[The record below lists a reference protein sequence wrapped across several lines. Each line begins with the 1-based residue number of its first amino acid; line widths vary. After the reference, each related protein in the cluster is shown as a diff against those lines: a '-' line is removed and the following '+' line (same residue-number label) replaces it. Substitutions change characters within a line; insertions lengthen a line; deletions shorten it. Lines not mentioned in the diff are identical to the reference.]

1 MSTTETT
8 PADRAKQIRDRLAE
22 IAPYPD
28 TGEATT
34 AKSLARWLAVRSAVI
49 NHQQLSADVPLS
61 RSQIDLLTILFAAAH
76 ALYALD
82 AGAGPSY
89 ADPVAKEIRNAWDDG
104 SGVGERLWGHL
115 GSAACTEIGPLADEL
130 VTLQKLQSPPKGLL
144 AHADAIR
151 SALNIATIRS
161 ALNSQPFIN
170 ASVALDRELEQAGGA
185 ALMTTTE
192 PATPDIDKDPMWH
205 QAYMDVA
212 AVRHQAYMDVA
223 AVLDKALGTEEEDGA
238 GAGIAADVWLLAHQR
253 DEARAQVAQLAAR
266 LKDLTEPGLIPA
278 AGPACVTTD
287 WCVAWGGEDAND
299 CAGRL
304 EYDEECEARDMTQW
318 IDGGIVARQTVIRL
332 PWVNAPD
339 ETAGE
344 SCCTGCGPGCECG
357 GSPHGEAAR

>member
-8 PADRAKQIRDRLAE
+8 PAERAKQIRDRLAE

-28 TGEATT
+28 TDEATT

-104 SGVGERLWGHL
+104 SGVGEWLWGHL

-130 VTLQKLQSPPKGLL
+130 ATLQKLQSPPKGLL

-212 AVRHQAYMDVA
+212 AV
-223 AVLDKALGTEEEDGA
+223 LDKALGTEEEDGA

-278 AGPACVTTD
+278 AGPARVTTD

-304 EYDEECEARDMTQW
+304 EYDDEAEARDMAQW
-318 IDGGIVARQTVIRL
+318 IDGGIVARQTVVRL
-332 PWVNAPD
+332 PWVNVPD
-339 ETAGE
+339 ETTDGP
-344 SCCTGCGPGCECG
+344 CCTGCGPGCECG
-357 GSPHGEAAR
+357 DSPHDATAATS